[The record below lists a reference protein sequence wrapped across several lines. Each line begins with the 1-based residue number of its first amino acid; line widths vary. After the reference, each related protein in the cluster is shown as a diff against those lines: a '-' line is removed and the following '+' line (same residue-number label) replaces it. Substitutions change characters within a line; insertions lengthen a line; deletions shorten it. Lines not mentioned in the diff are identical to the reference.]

1 MKGVSFC
8 SNESG
13 LIRAAMGWMRCVCG
27 HRAGESPQ
35 PARVVW
41 WVLCRFCL
49 SPALFLKIPVAA
61 RESEGFAGCR
71 RPAVCALDE
80 NDTIFPG
87 DPRGAPAFANEMTI
101 HAREL
106 IVGRR
111 ATCQA
116 SASGLL
122 TVRLVNGACESAG
135 IGQSDEARCMGYE
148 FNTSDVA
155 NWRWCLDRR

>member
-1 MKGVSFC
+1 MSFLLLERVRSDPGSYGVD
-8 SNESG
+8 EDG
-13 LIRAAMGWMRCVCG
+13 PVCG

-49 SPALFLKIPVAA
+49 SPAFFLKIPVAA

-101 HAREL
+101 HARADSRAAGKLSSICQRSAGGRL
-106 IVGRR
+106 I
-111 ATCQA
+111 
-116 SASGLL
+116 
-122 TVRLVNGACESAG
+122 NGAGESAG
-135 IGQSDEARCMGYE
+135 IGQSDGARCMGCE
-148 FNTSDVA
+148 FGTSDVA